1 MLKTKRCELRIERCT
16 YVCVGD
22 MDDGKQQEEDG
33 DNDNGKSRVNILY
46 CGGAFPMLEFKIGAG
61 ALEREEKCRK
71 RHKSQFQVFLSSE

>member
-1 MLKTKRCELRIERCT
+1 
-16 YVCVGD
+16 

-71 RHKSQFQVFLSSE
+71 RHKSQFQKEAGKASYARTGTEW